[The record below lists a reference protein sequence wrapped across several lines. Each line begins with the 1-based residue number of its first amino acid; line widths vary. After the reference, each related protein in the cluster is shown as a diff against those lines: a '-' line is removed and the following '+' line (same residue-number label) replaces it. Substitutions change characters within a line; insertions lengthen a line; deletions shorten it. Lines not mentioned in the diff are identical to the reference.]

1 VIETVASITSEDG
14 EGNPTT
20 TTFDNRGLVTRLLVD
35 FGEVA
40 YEWKPIGGTTTEDYS
55 QGLDYTLS
63 DDGTYYSVTG
73 IGTCEDTDIIIPKEY
88 KGLPVTGIYD
98 YAFEGCSSLTS
109 VTIPDSVTSIGES
122 AFYWCSS
129 LASIVIP
136 DSVTWIGNWAF

>member
-55 QGLDYTLS
+55 QGLEYTLS

-73 IGTCEDTDIIIPKEY
+73 IGTCEDKIVRIPPTCNDI
-88 KGLPVTGIYD
+88 PVTVVGL
-98 YAFEGCSSLTS
+98 ENNG
-109 VTIPDSVTSIGES
+109 SIDMG
-122 AFYWCSS
+122 
-129 LASIVIP
+129 
-136 DSVTWIGNWAF
+136 